1 MALTYAQAKE
11 QFQGIG
17 YHATT
22 YKAASGLSNST
33 NNKLLALTGIGE
45 VGLGTDAG
53 APIGVQ
59 MRYDSDGWVSV
70 QDAGYAVDVP
80 MSADELTAAGDWAEV
95 NGAGAAAKSATFKG
109 ATCIAFDATNDLCI
123 LLLGSPSGSR

>member
-22 YKAASGLSNST
+22 YKAASGLSDST
-33 NNKLLALTGIGE
+33 NGKLLALTGIGE

-80 MSADELTAAGDWAEV
+80 LGEAVAAGEWAEV
-95 NGAGAAAKSATFKG
+95 NGAGAAAKSVTFKG

>member
-22 YKAASGLSNST
+22 YKAATGISALT
-33 NNKLLALTGIGE
+33 NGYLLALTGIGE
-45 VGLGTDAG
+45 AGLGSDAD

-59 MRYDSDGWVSV
+59 VGYESDGYVAV
-70 QDAGYAVDVP
+70 QDAGYAIDVP
-80 MSADELTAAGDWAEV
+80 MYADELTAAGNWAECH
-95 NGAGAAAKSATFKG
+95 GDGAAAKSTTFKG